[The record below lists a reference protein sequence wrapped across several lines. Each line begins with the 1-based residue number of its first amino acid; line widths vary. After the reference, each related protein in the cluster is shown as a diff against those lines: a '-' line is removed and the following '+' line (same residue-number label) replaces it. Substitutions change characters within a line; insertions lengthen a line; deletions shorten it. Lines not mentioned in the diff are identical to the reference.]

1 MKKQILLIAALS
13 ISLLSFAQSK
23 TSFGVR
29 AGVSYAG
36 LRGDAMN
43 SLNDLVGYT
52 NGWVTSKDRVGFFAG
67 GFADIPLTNSVSLEP
82 GIYYTQKGYIMKGE
96 LGIKGIEFLGAN
108 AKAALNTHYIDVPVL
123 LKANVGGL
131 QLFAGPQFSYLAK
144 ADLRTTAGAFG
155 FNVYDKTYDA
165 TDQINR
171 LDASLTGGI
180 GYQFSSGLNIMASYD
195 HGLSKVDAEKRYNA
209 YNRSVKIGVGFRF

>member
-1 MKKQILLIAALS
+1 MKKHILLIAAFS

-36 LRGDAMN
+36 LRGEAMGN
-43 SLNDLVGYT
+43 LNDLVDYT
-52 NGWVTSKDRVGFFAG
+52 DGWVTTRGRLGFFAG
-67 GFADIPLTNSVSLEP
+67 GFANIPITNSFSMEP
-82 GIYYTQKGYIMKGE
+82 GIYYSQKGYIMRGE

-108 AKAALNTHYIDVPVL
+108 AKAALNMHYIDIPVL

-131 QLFAGPQFSYLAK
+131 QLFAGPQLSYLAK

-165 TDQINR
+165 TEQIKR
-171 LDASLTGGI
+171 FDASLTGGI
-180 GYQFSSGLNIMASYD
+180 GYLFSSGLNITANYE
-195 HGLSKVDAEKRYNA
+195 HGLSKVDAGKRYNA

>member
-1 MKKQILLIAALS
+1 MKKHILLIAAFS

-36 LRGDAMN
+36 LRGEAMGN
-43 SLNDLVGYT
+43 LNDLVDYT
-52 NGWVTSKDRVGFFAG
+52 DGWVTTRGRLGFFAG
-67 GFADIPLTNSVSLEP
+67 GFANIPITNSFSMEP
-82 GIYYTQKGYIMKGE
+82 GIYYSQKGYIMRGE

-108 AKAALNTHYIDVPVL
+108 AKAALNMHYIDIPVL

-131 QLFAGPQFSYLAK
+131 QLFAGPQLSYLAK

-165 TDQINR
+165 TEQINR

-180 GYQFSSGLNIMASYD
+180 GYLFSSGLNITANYE
-195 HGLSKVDAEKRYNA
+195 HGLSKVDAGKRYNA